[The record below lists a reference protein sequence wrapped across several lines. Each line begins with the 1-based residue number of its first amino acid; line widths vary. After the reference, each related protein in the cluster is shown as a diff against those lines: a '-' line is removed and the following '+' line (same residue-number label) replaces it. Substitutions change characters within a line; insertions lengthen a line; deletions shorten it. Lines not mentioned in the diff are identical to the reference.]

1 MTSTRPERRLAGAG
15 RLIST
20 YPRFHH
26 VPATEKRFERFALDM
41 EAYMGRSWP
50 VLVALSLAACASNP
64 LPPPNSVQSRFD
76 PQVAAVRVM
85 VSDLQP
91 LTAAN
96 LLGPDGNRIPA
107 TAVTLVSGPHVDY
120 NPPPSVG
127 FGIGGFGFSR
137 GAGFGSGVGVGL
149 PIGGP
154 TPNHVDD
161 QYVGS
166 AVIPVPGNY
175 SQTWSTYRLE
185 IQVGNRPMVLAA
197 PAPSAG

>member
-1 MTSTRPERRLAGAG
+1 MGRYQSKPAG

-20 YPRFHH
+20 YPRFHD
-26 VPATEKRFERFALDM
+26 VLATEKEGERFALDM
-41 EAYMGRSWP
+41 EARMGRIWP
-50 VLVALSLAACASNP
+50 VLIVLSLAACASNP
-64 LPPPNSVQSRFD
+64 LPPPNSVRSHFD
-76 PQVAAVRVM
+76 PLIGAVRVM

-91 LTAAN
+91 LTAAD
-96 LLGPDGNRIPA
+96 LLGSEGTRISA
-107 TAVTLVSGPHVDY
+107 TTITLVSGPHVDY
-120 NPPPSVG
+120 NPPPSLG
-127 FGIGGFGFSR
+127 IGIGGFGFSH

-154 TPNHVDD
+154 SPSHVDD
-161 QYVGS
+161 QYIGV

-175 SQTWSTYRLE
+175 GQTWSTYRLE